1 MSSALS
7 LEMETVVCVLLLLLP
22 SAPPSQDVIVAQPM
36 APIDV
41 IAVHTANKVLFFIEF
56 APCQFF
62 IPNKQFCLLLLSEYR
77 TLFITRYRKRQTQQY
92 SAPAPLV
99 IRFSVPCDMSC
110 LSLLAVLSLHL
121 HENYNTKTIQCQYPF
136 CKK

>member
-36 APIDV
+36 ATIDV

-56 APCQFF
+56 APCIFN
-62 IPNKQFCLLLLSEYR
+62 IPNKQFCL
-77 TLFITRYRKRQTQQY
+77 F
-92 SAPAPLV
+92 
-99 IRFSVPCDMSC
+99 
-110 LSLLAVLSLHL
+110 SLLRHFCFYPKAQKKANATIKCACPNDYPILCAV
-121 HENYNTKTIQCQYPF
+121 
-136 CKK
+136 